1 MARPSE
7 HVTWAGGEHSFRLG
21 IGELRAIE
29 QRCNAGVFVVMMRL
43 MGGQHGIDDVLQPLR
58 LGLIGGGM
66 PEKDAKELIDRV
78 LDDCSPYALTIAAA
92 DVLRRFIMWEGED
105 APGE

>member
-1 MARPSE
+1 MSRPAE
-7 HVTWAGGEHSFRLG
+7 DIIWAGGEHSFRLG

-43 MGGQHGIDDVLQPLR
+43 MANQHGVDDVIQPLR
-58 LGLIGGGM
+58 LGLIGAGM
-66 PEKDAKELIDRV
+66 PEKDAKDLLDRQ
-78 LDDCSPYALTIAAA
+78 LAESSLYSLTVAAA

-105 APGE
+105 TPGE